1 MKGMYTLVKVIH
13 FWNIT
18 QNEKN
23 KKTKKKKQKNKNK
36 KTKKLLVNTI

>member
-23 KKTKKKKQKNKNK
+23 KKTKKKTKKQKQKNKK
-36 KTKKLLVNTI
+36 ASS